1 MQFIIVM
8 AKAEISAAITYL
20 LIFTFVSFQKKKKK
34 KKKKHN
40 VKVFTVTFDEFNTFL
55 LNKISINV

>member
-20 LIFTFVSFQKKKKK
+20 LIFTFVSFQKKQKQ
-34 KKKKHN
+34 KKKHN